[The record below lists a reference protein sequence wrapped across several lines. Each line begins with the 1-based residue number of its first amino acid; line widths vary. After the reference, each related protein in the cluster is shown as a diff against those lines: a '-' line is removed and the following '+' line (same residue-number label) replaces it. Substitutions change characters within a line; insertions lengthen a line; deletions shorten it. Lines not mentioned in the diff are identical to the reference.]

1 MRFAVETVEIGPAEH
16 ADGGMAAP
24 TALALQA
31 ASSNAQL
38 TRTLERLLEE
48 AQHTGDLKLNGRK
61 LKELPSYAAKYD
73 LRDIVHADLS
83 KNRLSELPTELCGLV
98 LLERLDCHSNVLRVV
113 PACVAAL
120 QALTYL
126 DLSRN
131 QLSAL
136 PVAVCQLPL
145 AVLLVSNNRLAKLPE
160 ELGRMRSLMDLDVSC
175 NELSQ
180 LPPGIGELQAL
191 RSLRV
196 RRNRLSEL
204 PAELCRLRLWHLD
217 VSENQ
222 LARLPPLLR
231 LMSSLRH
238 LLVDGNPLVSPPAF
252 LCRRGQVHVFK
263 YLELEAVKE
272 DRRRGHLMD
281 TDGSLPRRGG
291 SRTPVDQRSS
301 SNGHVSEPGGG
312 KRPTTI
318 DSGYCST
325 SDPTDSRWSFEEDPL
340 LLPPPLRALPR
351 EQQHER
357 LSDLT
362 LSSAAGGTTTPST
375 LSPCS
380 ETGPESS
387 PQVSNGPALLEVLSN
402 HAVEMHNGDH
412 SDACEPA
419 LSPARLCNEAPTP
432 PRRVHQQTYREFKE
446 ALRLQRMGL
455 TPTTNHV
462 SPGHQQQQQQQPLNR
477 IGPEEEFRA
486 RHEAIVH
493 QQRLEAAW
501 AQQRLHR
508 PPSPPSLPSSP
519 LLATSDGMR
528 TPPRPSRAGTPQ
540 GGEFT
545 IRRGLERAREEH
557 ELIEQL
563 RWVIESRLKVQL
575 PAEMGPSLVDGV
587 VLCHLANQVQP
598 RSVASIHVPSAAMP
612 KLTLAKCRRNVEN
625 FLNACRQLGVPEGDL
640 FAWEDLVLRVD
651 MGRVA
656 VSVAALVPGHW
667 RPLGT
672 TGADPSL
679 ACLLLATLAGTCLLL
694 LRGWPPPQDSDQWS
708 FFDLWLPAGLCC
720 SLYLHACLSR
730 MP

>member
-1 MRFAVETVEIGPAEH
+1 
-16 ADGGMAAP
+16 MAAP

-61 LKELPSYAAKYD
+61 LKELPTYAAKYD

-113 PACVAAL
+113 PACVSAL
-120 QALTYL
+120 QALSYL

-131 QLSAL
+131 QLSVL
-136 PVAVCQLPL
+136 PVAVCHLPL
-145 AVLLVSNNRLAKLPE
+145 AVLLVSNNRLSKLPE
-160 ELGRMRSLMDLDVSC
+160 EMGKMRSLMDLDVSC

-196 RRNRLSEL
+196 RRNQLSEL
-204 PAELCRLRLWHLD
+204 PAELCRLRLWRLD

-281 TDGSLPRRGG
+281 ADGSLPRRGG
-291 SRTPVDQRSS
+291 SRTPVDQRAS
-301 SNGHVSEPGGG
+301 SNGHGTDPVAG

-325 SDPTDSRWSFEEDPL
+325 SDPTDSRWSFEVPEDPL
-340 LLPPPLRALPR
+340 LLRQ

-362 LSSAAGGTTTPST
+362 LSSAAGGTMTPST

-380 ETGPESS
+380 ETGPEPS
-387 PQVSNGPALLEVLSN
+387 PRASNGPALEVLVN

-412 SDACEPA
+412 NNACEPV
-419 LSPARLCNEAPTP
+419 LSPARFCKEASAPA
-432 PRRVHQQTYREFKE
+432 RRFHQQTYREFKE

-455 TPTTNHV
+455 TPATNHAAL
-462 SPGHQQQQQQQPLNR
+462 PAHQQQPLSR
-477 IGPEEEFRA
+477 IGPEEEFKA

-501 AQQRLHR
+501 AQQRLQQ

-519 LLATSDGMR
+519 LLATSDSGMK
-528 TPPRPSRAGTPQ
+528 TPPRPKSRASTPQ
-540 GGEFT
+540 GGDFT

-575 PAEMGPSLVDGV
+575 PAEIGPSLVDGV

-625 FLNACRQLGVPEGDL
+625 FLNACRQLGVSEEATCSAQDVLEERG
-640 FAWEDLVLRVD
+640 LV
-651 MGRVA
+651 RVA
-656 VSVAALVPGHW
+656 VTVQELFRVASCNK
-667 RPLGT
+667 R
-672 TGADPSL
+672 
-679 ACLLLATLAGTCLLL
+679 
-694 LRGWPPPQDSDQWS
+694 
-708 FFDLWLPAGLCC
+708 
-720 SLYLHACLSR
+720 
-730 MP
+730 

>member
-1 MRFAVETVEIGPAEH
+1 
-16 ADGGMAAP
+16 MAAP

-61 LKELPSYAAKYD
+61 LKELPTYAAKYD

-113 PACVAAL
+113 PACVSAL
-120 QALTYL
+120 QALSYL

-131 QLSAL
+131 QLSVL
-136 PVAVCQLPL
+136 PVAVCHLPL
-145 AVLLVSNNRLAKLPE
+145 AVLLVSNNRLSKLPE
-160 ELGRMRSLMDLDVSC
+160 EMGKMRSLMDLDVSC

-196 RRNRLSEL
+196 RRNQLSEL
-204 PAELCRLRLWHLD
+204 PAELCRLRLWRLD

-281 TDGSLPRRGG
+281 ADGSLPRRGG
-291 SRTPVDQRSS
+291 SRTPVDQRAS
-301 SNGHVSEPGGG
+301 SNGHGTDPVAG

-325 SDPTDSRWSFEEDPL
+325 SDPTDSRWSFEVPEDPL
-340 LLPPPLRALPR
+340 LLRQ

-362 LSSAAGGTTTPST
+362 LSSAAGGTMTPST

-380 ETGPESS
+380 ETGPEPS
-387 PQVSNGPALLEVLSN
+387 PRASNGPALEVLVN

-412 SDACEPA
+412 NNACEPV
-419 LSPARLCNEAPTP
+419 LSPARFCKEASAPA
-432 PRRVHQQTYREFKE
+432 RRFHQQTYREFKE

-455 TPTTNHV
+455 TPATNHAAL
-462 SPGHQQQQQQQPLNR
+462 PAHQQQPLSR
-477 IGPEEEFRA
+477 IGPEEEFKA

-501 AQQRLHR
+501 AQQRLQQ

-519 LLATSDGMR
+519 LLATSDGGMK
-528 TPPRPSRAGTPQ
+528 TPPRPKSRASTPQ
-540 GGEFT
+540 GGDFT

-575 PAEMGPSLVDGV
+575 PAEIGPSLVDGV

-625 FLNACRQLGVPEGDL
+625 FLNACRQLGVSEEATCSAQDVLEERG
-640 FAWEDLVLRVD
+640 LV
-651 MGRVA
+651 RVA
-656 VSVAALVPGHW
+656 VTVQELFRVASCNK
-667 RPLGT
+667 R
-672 TGADPSL
+672 
-679 ACLLLATLAGTCLLL
+679 
-694 LRGWPPPQDSDQWS
+694 
-708 FFDLWLPAGLCC
+708 
-720 SLYLHACLSR
+720 
-730 MP
+730 

>member
-1 MRFAVETVEIGPAEH
+1 
-16 ADGGMAAP
+16 MAAP

-61 LKELPSYAAKYD
+61 LKELPTYAAKYD

-113 PACVAAL
+113 PACVSAL
-120 QALTYL
+120 QALSYL

-131 QLSAL
+131 QLSVL
-136 PVAVCQLPL
+136 PVAVCHLPL
-145 AVLLVSNNRLAKLPE
+145 AVLLVSNNRLSKLPE
-160 ELGRMRSLMDLDVSC
+160 EMGKMRSLMDLDVSC

-196 RRNRLSEL
+196 RRNQLSEL
-204 PAELCRLRLWHLD
+204 PAELCRLRLWRLD

-281 TDGSLPRRGG
+281 ADGSLPRRGG
-291 SRTPVDQRSS
+291 SRTPVDQRAS
-301 SNGHVSEPGGG
+301 SNGHGTDPVAG

-325 SDPTDSRWSFEEDPL
+325 SDPTDSRWSFEVPEDPL
-340 LLPPPLRALPR
+340 LLRQ

-362 LSSAAGGTTTPST
+362 LSSAAGGTMTPST
-375 LSPCS
+375 LSPSS
-380 ETGPESS
+380 ETGPEPS
-387 PQVSNGPALLEVLSN
+387 PRASNGPALEVLVN

-412 SDACEPA
+412 NNACEPV
-419 LSPARLCNEAPTP
+419 LSPARFCKEASAPA
-432 PRRVHQQTYREFKE
+432 RHFHQQTYREFKE

-455 TPTTNHV
+455 TPATNHV
-462 SPGHQQQQQQQPLNR
+462 ALPAHQQQPLSR
-477 IGPEEEFRA
+477 IGPEEEFKA

-501 AQQRLHR
+501 AQQRLQQ
-508 PPSPPSLPSSP
+508 PSSPPSLPSSP
-519 LLATSDGMR
+519 LLATSDSGMK
-528 TPPRPSRAGTPQ
+528 TPPRPKSRASTPQ
-540 GGEFT
+540 GGDFT

-575 PAEMGPSLVDGV
+575 PAEIGPSLVDGV

-625 FLNACRQLGVPEGDL
+625 FLNACRQLGVSEEATCSAQDVLEERG
-640 FAWEDLVLRVD
+640 LV
-651 MGRVA
+651 RVA
-656 VSVAALVPGHW
+656 VTVQELFRVASCNK
-667 RPLGT
+667 R
-672 TGADPSL
+672 
-679 ACLLLATLAGTCLLL
+679 
-694 LRGWPPPQDSDQWS
+694 
-708 FFDLWLPAGLCC
+708 
-720 SLYLHACLSR
+720 
-730 MP
+730 

>member
-1 MRFAVETVEIGPAEH
+1 
-16 ADGGMAAP
+16 MAAP

-61 LKELPSYAAKYD
+61 LKELPTYAAKYD

-113 PACVAAL
+113 PACVSAL
-120 QALTYL
+120 QALSYL

-131 QLSAL
+131 QLSVL
-136 PVAVCQLPL
+136 PVAVCHLPL
-145 AVLLVSNNRLAKLPE
+145 AVLLVSNNRLSKLPE
-160 ELGRMRSLMDLDVSC
+160 EMGKMRSLMDLDVSC

-196 RRNRLSEL
+196 RRNQLSEL
-204 PAELCRLRLWHLD
+204 PAELCRLRLWRLD

-281 TDGSLPRRGG
+281 ADGSLPRRGG
-291 SRTPVDQRSS
+291 SRTPVDQRAS
-301 SNGHVSEPGGG
+301 SNGHGTDPVAG

-325 SDPTDSRWSFEEDPL
+325 SDPTDSRWSFEVPEDPL
-340 LLPPPLRALPR
+340 LLRQ

-362 LSSAAGGTTTPST
+362 LSSAAGGTMTPST
-375 LSPCS
+375 LSPSS
-380 ETGPESS
+380 ETGPEPS
-387 PQVSNGPALLEVLSN
+387 PRASNGPALEVLVN

-412 SDACEPA
+412 NNACEPV
-419 LSPARLCNEAPTP
+419 LSPARFCKEASAPA
-432 PRRVHQQTYREFKE
+432 RRFHQQTYREFKE

-455 TPTTNHV
+455 TPATNHAAL
-462 SPGHQQQQQQQPLNR
+462 PAHQQQPLSR
-477 IGPEEEFRA
+477 IGPEEEFKA

-501 AQQRLHR
+501 AQQRLQQ
-508 PPSPPSLPSSP
+508 PSSPPSLPSSP
-519 LLATSDGMR
+519 LLATSDSGMK
-528 TPPRPSRAGTPQ
+528 TPPRPKSRASTPQ
-540 GGEFT
+540 GGDFT

-575 PAEMGPSLVDGV
+575 PAEIGPSLVDGV

-625 FLNACRQLGVPEGDL
+625 FLNACRQLGVSEEATCSAQDVLEERG
-640 FAWEDLVLRVD
+640 LV
-651 MGRVA
+651 RVA
-656 VSVAALVPGHW
+656 VTVQELFRVASCNK
-667 RPLGT
+667 R
-672 TGADPSL
+672 
-679 ACLLLATLAGTCLLL
+679 
-694 LRGWPPPQDSDQWS
+694 
-708 FFDLWLPAGLCC
+708 
-720 SLYLHACLSR
+720 
-730 MP
+730 

>member
-1 MRFAVETVEIGPAEH
+1 
-16 ADGGMAAP
+16 MAAP
-24 TALALQA
+24 TALASQA

-38 TRTLERLLEE
+38 TRTLERLLED
-48 AQHTGDLKLNGRK
+48 AQHTGELKLNGRK
-61 LKELPSYAAKYD
+61 LKELPPYAAKYD

-113 PACVAAL
+113 PPTVAAL
-120 QALTYL
+120 QSLTYL

-136 PVAVCQLPL
+136 PMAVCQLPL
-145 AVLLVSNNRLAKLPE
+145 AVLLVSSNRLAELPE

-204 PAELCRLRLWHLD
+204 PGELCRLRLWHLD

-231 LMSSLRH
+231 LMNSLRH

-281 TDGSLPRRGG
+281 ADGSLPRRGG
-291 SRTPVDQRSS
+291 SRTPVDQRPAN
-301 SNGHVSEPGGG
+301 NGHVKEPAGG

-325 SDPTDSRWSFEEDPL
+325 SDVTESRWSFEAPEDPL
-340 LLPPPLRALPR
+340 LPPLRAVPW
-351 EQQHER
+351 EQRHER
-357 LSDLT
+357 LSDLS
-362 LSSAAGGTTTPST
+362 LCSAAGGITTPST

-380 ETGPESS
+380 ETGPEPSPRAFFDDSS
-387 PQVSNGPALLEVLSN
+387 DTDISEHGEGGTPMLLDSQSNGPALPEVLPN

-412 SDACEPA
+412 SNACEPTV
-419 LSPARLCNEAPTP
+419 SPARSCKEAPPP

-446 ALRLQRMGL
+446 ALRLQRLGL
-455 TPTTNHV
+455 APTTTTNHV
-462 SPGHQQQQQQQPLNR
+462 TAQQQQQQPLPLSR
-477 IGPEEEFRA
+477 IAPA
-486 RHEAIVH
+486 
-493 QQRLEAAW
+493 
-501 AQQRLHR
+501 
-508 PPSPPSLPSSP
+508 S
-519 LLATSDGMR
+519 SDGMR

-540 GGEFT
+540 GGDFT

-557 ELIEQL
+557 DLIEQL

-575 PAEMGPSLVDGV
+575 PAEIGPSLVDGV

-598 RSVASIHVPSAAMP
+598 RSVASIHVPSAATP

-625 FLNACRQLGVPEGDL
+625 FLSACRQLGVPEGDL

-651 MGRVA
+651 VGRVA
-656 VSVAALVPGHW
+656 ATVAALVPGHW
-667 RPLGT
+667 LPLGT
-672 TGADPSL
+672 TGADRSL
-679 ACLLLATLAGTCLLL
+679 ACLLLVTLAGTCLLL
-694 LRGWPPPQDSDQWS
+694 LCGWPPHSDSSDEWS
-708 FFDLWLPAGLCC
+708 IVDLWLPVGLCC
-720 SLYLHACLSR
+720 GLYLHACLCWA
-730 MP
+730 P

>member
-1 MRFAVETVEIGPAEH
+1 
-16 ADGGMAAP
+16 MAAP

-61 LKELPSYAAKYD
+61 LKELPTYAAKYD

-113 PACVAAL
+113 PACVSAL
-120 QALTYL
+120 QALSYL

-131 QLSAL
+131 QLSVL
-136 PVAVCQLPL
+136 PVAVCHLPL
-145 AVLLVSNNRLAKLPE
+145 AVLLVSNNRLSKLPE
-160 ELGRMRSLMDLDVSC
+160 EMGKMRSLMDLDVSC

-196 RRNRLSEL
+196 RRNQLSEL
-204 PAELCRLRLWHLD
+204 PAELCRLRLWRLD

-281 TDGSLPRRGG
+281 ADGSLPRRGG
-291 SRTPVDQRSS
+291 SRTPVDQRAS
-301 SNGHVSEPGGG
+301 SNGHGTDPVAG

-325 SDPTDSRWSFEEDPL
+325 SDPTDSRWSFEVPEDPL
-340 LLPPPLRALPR
+340 LLRQ

-362 LSSAAGGTTTPST
+362 LSSAAGGTMTPST
-375 LSPCS
+375 LSPSS
-380 ETGPESS
+380 ETGPEPS
-387 PQVSNGPALLEVLSN
+387 PRASNGPALEVLVN

-412 SDACEPA
+412 NNACEPV
-419 LSPARLCNEAPTP
+419 LSPARFCKEASAPA
-432 PRRVHQQTYREFKE
+432 RRFHQQTYREFKE

-455 TPTTNHV
+455 TPATNHAAL
-462 SPGHQQQQQQQPLNR
+462 PAHQQQPLSR
-477 IGPEEEFRA
+477 IGPEEEFKA

-501 AQQRLHR
+501 AQQRLQQ

-519 LLATSDGMR
+519 LLATSDGGMK
-528 TPPRPSRAGTPQ
+528 TPPRPKSRASTPQ
-540 GGEFT
+540 GGDFT

-575 PAEMGPSLVDGV
+575 PAEIGPSLVDGV

-625 FLNACRQLGVPEGDL
+625 FLNACRQLGVSEEATCSAQDVLEERG
-640 FAWEDLVLRVD
+640 LV
-651 MGRVA
+651 RVA
-656 VSVAALVPGHW
+656 VTVQELFRVASCNK
-667 RPLGT
+667 R
-672 TGADPSL
+672 
-679 ACLLLATLAGTCLLL
+679 
-694 LRGWPPPQDSDQWS
+694 
-708 FFDLWLPAGLCC
+708 
-720 SLYLHACLSR
+720 
-730 MP
+730 

>member
-1 MRFAVETVEIGPAEH
+1 
-16 ADGGMAAP
+16 MAAP

-83 KNRLSELPTELCGLV
+83 KNRLSELPAELCGLV
-98 LLERLDCHSNVLRVV
+98 LLEHLDCHSNVLRVV
-113 PACVAAL
+113 PACVSAL
-120 QALTYL
+120 QALSYL

-131 QLSAL
+131 QLSVL
-136 PVAVCQLPL
+136 PVALCHLPL

-160 ELGRMRSLMDLDVSC
+160 EMGKMRSLMDLDMSC

-196 RRNRLSEL
+196 RRNHLSEL

-281 TDGSLPRRGG
+281 ADGSLPRRGG
-291 SRTPVDQRSS
+291 SRTPVDQRPS
-301 SNGHVSEPGGG
+301 SNGHVTEPVGG

-325 SDPTDSRWSFEEDPL
+325 SDPTDSRWSFEVPEDPL
-340 LLPPPLRALPR
+340 LLPR
-351 EQQHER
+351 EQQHEC

-380 ETGPESS
+380 ETGPEPS
-387 PQVSNGPALLEVLSN
+387 PRASNGPALLEVLAN
-402 HAVEMHNGDH
+402 HAIEMHNGDH
-412 SDACEPA
+412 GSACEPA
-419 LSPARLCNEAPTP
+419 LSPARSRFCKEAPAP

-455 TPTTNHV
+455 APATNHAA
-462 SPGHQQQQQQQPLNR
+462 PPAHQQQQQLNR

-501 AQQRLHR
+501 AQQRLQR
-508 PPSPPSLPSSP
+508 PPSPLSLPSSP
-519 LLATSDGMR
+519 LLATSDSGMR
-528 TPPRPSRAGTPQ
+528 TPPRPRSRAGTPQ
-540 GGEFT
+540 GGDFT

-656 VSVAALVPGHW
+656 ISVAALVPGHW
-667 RPLGT
+667 QPLGT
-672 TGADPSL
+672 TGADRSL

-694 LRGWPPPQDSDQWS
+694 LRGWPQDSDQWS
-708 FFDLWLPAGLCC
+708 FFDLWLLAGLCC

-730 MP
+730 VP

>member
-1 MRFAVETVEIGPAEH
+1 
-16 ADGGMAAP
+16 MAAP

-61 LKELPSYAAKYD
+61 LKELPTYAAKYD

-113 PACVAAL
+113 PACVSAL
-120 QALTYL
+120 QALSYL

-131 QLSAL
+131 QLSVL
-136 PVAVCQLPL
+136 PVAVCHLPL
-145 AVLLVSNNRLAKLPE
+145 AVFLVSNNRLSKLPE
-160 ELGRMRSLMDLDVSC
+160 EMGKMRSLMDLDVSC

-196 RRNRLSEL
+196 RRNQLSEL
-204 PAELCRLRLWHLD
+204 PAELCRLRLWRLD

-281 TDGSLPRRGG
+281 ADGSLPRRGG
-291 SRTPVDQRSS
+291 SRTPVDQRAS
-301 SNGHVSEPGGG
+301 SNGHGTEPVAG

-325 SDPTDSRWSFEEDPL
+325 SDPTDSRWSFEVQVPEDPL
-340 LLPPPLRALPR
+340 LLRQ

-362 LSSAAGGTTTPST
+362 LSSAAGGTMTPST
-375 LSPCS
+375 LSPSS
-380 ETGPESS
+380 ETGPEPS
-387 PQVSNGPALLEVLSN
+387 PRASNGPALEVLVN

-412 SDACEPA
+412 NNACEPV
-419 LSPARLCNEAPTP
+419 LSPARFCKEASAPA
-432 PRRVHQQTYREFKE
+432 RRFHQQTYREFKE

-455 TPTTNHV
+455 TPATNHAAL
-462 SPGHQQQQQQQPLNR
+462 PAHQQQPLSR
-477 IGPEEEFRA
+477 IGPEEEFKA

-501 AQQRLHR
+501 AQQRLQQ

-519 LLATSDGMR
+519 LLATSDGGMK
-528 TPPRPSRAGTPQ
+528 TPPRPKSRASTPQ
-540 GGEFT
+540 GGDFT

-575 PAEMGPSLVDGV
+575 PAEIGPSLVDGV

-625 FLNACRQLGVPEGDL
+625 FLNACRQLGVSEEATCSAQDVLEERG
-640 FAWEDLVLRVD
+640 LV
-651 MGRVA
+651 RVA
-656 VSVAALVPGHW
+656 VTVQELFRVASCNK
-667 RPLGT
+667 R
-672 TGADPSL
+672 
-679 ACLLLATLAGTCLLL
+679 
-694 LRGWPPPQDSDQWS
+694 
-708 FFDLWLPAGLCC
+708 
-720 SLYLHACLSR
+720 
-730 MP
+730 

>member
-1 MRFAVETVEIGPAEH
+1 MIVTVAAKRSSVSRVRFAVETVQVGPAEH

-24 TALALQA
+24 TALASQA

-38 TRTLERLLEE
+38 TRTLERLLED
-48 AQHTGDLKLNGRK
+48 AQHTGELKLNGRK
-61 LKELPSYAAKYD
+61 LKELPPYAAKYD
-73 LRDIVHADLS
+73 LRDIVQADLS

-113 PACVAAL
+113 PPSVAAL
-120 QALTYL
+120 QSLTYL

-136 PVAVCQLPL
+136 PMAVCQLPL
-145 AVLLVSNNRLAKLPE
+145 AVLLVSNNRLVELPE

-217 VSENQ
+217 VSENH

-231 LMSSLRH
+231 LMNSLRH

-281 TDGSLPRRGG
+281 ADGSLPRRGG
-291 SRTPVDQRSS
+291 SRTPVDQRPAN
-301 SNGHVSEPGGG
+301 NGHVTEPAGG

-325 SDPTDSRWSFEEDPL
+325 SDVTDSRWSFEAPEDPL
-340 LLPPPLRALPR
+340 QPPLRAVPR
-351 EQQHER
+351 EQRHER
-357 LSDLT
+357 LSDLS

-380 ETGPESS
+380 ETGPEPS
-387 PQVSNGPALLEVLSN
+387 PRASNGPALPEPLPN

-412 SDACEPA
+412 SSACEPTV
-419 LSPARLCNEAPTP
+419 SPARSCKDPPPP

-446 ALRLQRMGL
+446 ALRLQRLGL
-455 TPTTNHV
+455 APTTTNHV
-462 SPGHQQQQQQQPLNR
+462 TAQQQQPPLNR
-477 IGPEEEFRA
+477 IAPEEEFRA

-501 AQQRLHR
+501 AQQRLQR
-508 PPSPPSLPSSP
+508 PPSPPSLPASP
-519 LLATSDGMR
+519 LLASSDGMR

-540 GGEFT
+540 GGDFT
-545 IRRGLERAREEH
+545 IRRGLDRAREEH
-557 ELIEQL
+557 DLIEQL

-575 PAEMGPSLVDGV
+575 PAEIGPSLVDGV

-598 RSVASIHVPSAAMP
+598 RSVASIHVPSAATP

-625 FLNACRQLGVPEGDL
+625 FLNACRQLGVPEEATCSAPDVLEERG
-640 FAWEDLVLRVD
+640 LV
-651 MGRVA
+651 RVA
-656 VSVAALVPGHW
+656 VTVQELFRVA
-667 RPLGT
+667 
-672 TGADPSL
+672 
-679 ACLLLATLAGTCLLL
+679 
-694 LRGWPPPQDSDQWS
+694 
-708 FFDLWLPAGLCC
+708 
-720 SLYLHACLSR
+720 SR
-730 MP
+730 NKH